1 MRNIETI
8 KTNNKMDATKHE
20 IRTIECKLSVREAAP
35 DAEGE
40 SRTITGT
47 AIVFNAESEVLDDW
61 GYKFREVIKPE
72 AVTMEFLNSQDVKMN
87 MLHDRSLTLARCN
100 KGVGSMRMTVD
111 AQGVNFE
118 FEAPKCDIG
127 DRCLE
132 MVRRGDYSGCSFEF
146 YPEEYDV
153 EEREGGKDV
162 KIIHKKFRALTALT
176 IGMDPAYK
184 QTNVNARELLE
195 QTPGYKAEQERLAQE
210 NAQREAD
217 EAAVKA
223 AQEAENMKQREM
235 DEQRRRSCRRHMTN
249 NNFNY

>member
-1 MRNIETI
+1 
-8 KTNNKMDATKHE
+8 MDAKKIE
-20 IRTIECKLSVREAAP
+20 IRTLDCKLSVREAAP
-35 DAEGE
+35 DAQSE

-61 GYKFREVIKPE
+61 GYLFREVIKPE
-72 AVTMEFLNSQDVKMN
+72 ACTMEFLNSQDIKMN
-87 MLHDRSLTLARCN
+87 MLHDRELTLARCN
-100 KGVGSMRMTVD
+100 KGVGSMRLSVD
-111 AQGVNFE
+111 DKGVNFE

-146 YPEEYDV
+146 WPEDYDV

-184 QTNVNARELLE
+184 QTSVNARELYDE
-195 QTPGYKAEQERLAQE
+195 TPAGKKDKAVAEAQ
-210 NAQREAD
+210 
-217 EAAVKA
+217 
-223 AQEAENMKQREM
+223 KQREEQEKQEAIEREM
-235 DEQRRRSCRRHMTN
+235 KRRVEHLQRLAKFDEN
-249 NNFNY
+249 NY